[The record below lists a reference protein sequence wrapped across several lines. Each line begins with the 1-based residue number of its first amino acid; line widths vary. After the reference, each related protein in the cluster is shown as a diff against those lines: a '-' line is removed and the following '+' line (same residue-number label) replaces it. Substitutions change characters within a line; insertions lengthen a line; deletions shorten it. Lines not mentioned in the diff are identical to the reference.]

1 MAFTMTLV
9 EVHAPPARFEPEV
22 AESETKEGALASSAA
37 LQFNGM
43 PPALQILTGFDDV
56 PVVTLNVSAEGLTVR
71 AGGAVMFSVI
81 IITCGV
87 PTGLLVTL
95 SVAVMVTV
103 PV

>member
-1 MAFTMTLV
+1 MTLV
-9 EVHAPPARFEPEV
+9 EVHAPPARLEPEV
-22 AESETKEGALASSAA
+22 AESETKDGALGSSAA